1 VRAAVFHEVGQPLSI
16 ENVPDPAPG
25 AGEIVIEVRRSGICG
40 SDLHWTQTPGI
51 VAPGM
56 ILGHEFSGVVVDANG
71 SGHGVG
77 SKVTALPI
85 FPCWSCS
92 ECAEGHI
99 FHCTTPAVVGLTRP
113 GAFARALS
121 VDARLVQELPA
132 GVDFSEG
139 ALIEPLAVGYRT
151 VSQARAIKGAK
162 VIVMGA
168 GPIGSAVILFAVL
181 GGASIVVAS
190 EPSAG
195 RRKMAM
201 ELGATAAFDPGE
213 RDVRAQF
220 VEAYGAPPDLVFECV
235 GVPGV
240 IPEAIRLVRSRGQI
254 VSAGGCYTMESFLP
268 IDALTKELTVSF
280 SCAYEVSDFEAVT
293 DALARERISPRP
305 LVTDVITLDELPRKF
320 EQLRRPSTQCKVL
333 VNIE

>member
-1 VRAAVFHEVGQPLSI
+1 MRAAVFRGVGQPLSI

-25 AGEIVIEVRRSGICG
+25 PGEIVIEVRRTGICG

-71 SGHGVG
+71 SGHAVG

-92 ECAEGHI
+92 ECVEGHI
-99 FHCTTPAVVGLTRP
+99 FHCAAPAVVGLTRF
-113 GAFARALS
+113 GAFARALT
-121 VDARLVQELPA
+121 VDAKLVQKLPA
-132 GVDFSEG
+132 GVDFREG

-151 VSQARAIKGAK
+151 VSQARAIKGAN

-168 GPIGSAVILFAVL
+168 GPIGSAVVLFAVL
-181 GGASIVVAS
+181 GGASKVVAS

-195 RRKMAM
+195 RRKMAL

-220 VEAYGAPPDLVFECV
+220 VEAYGTPPDLVFECV

-293 DALARERISPRP
+293 DALARERINPRP
-305 LVTDVITLDELPRKF
+305 LVTDVITLDELPQKF